1 MAMHFNRFHYFSL
14 WQGILGLCIFVLL
27 QQHVKCQ
34 QQQQRR
40 SPCPSIF
47 SYDSQS
53 SDNDDTWYGT
63 LKLKSSVM
71 LYGISVDVIFDRRVV
86 EFGAY
91 HFSEA
96 TTNDNIEFRIE
107 NKNFQLDPGRTLV
120 MNIYVKYRSYT
131 PLLKQIR
138 LNGQNVCVDLP
149 TIAQPV
155 YRPPVDQNVGNSQY
169 DTTTRRTRE
178 NPNL

>member
-1 MAMHFNRFHYFSL
+1 
-14 WQGILGLCIFVLL
+14 
-27 QQHVKCQ
+27 
-34 QQQQRR
+34 
-40 SPCPSIF
+40 
-47 SYDSQS
+47 
-53 SDNDDTWYGT
+53 
-63 LKLKSSVM
+63 M
-71 LYGISVDVIFDRRVV
+71 LYGITVDVIFDRRAV

-96 TTNDNIEFRIE
+96 TTSDNTEFRIE

-149 TIAQPV
+149 TIAAVQPV
-155 YRPPVDQNVGNSQY
+155 YRPPLDQNVGNSQY

-178 NPNL
+178 NPN

>member
-1 MAMHFNRFHYFSL
+1 M
-14 WQGILGLCIFVLL
+14 LL
-27 QQHVKCQ
+27 QQRLVNCQ
-34 QQQQRR
+34 QQQQHRQ

-47 SYDSQS
+47 TYDSQS
-53 SDNDDTWYGT
+53 SENDESWYGT
-63 LKLKSSVM
+63 LKLKSSVL
-71 LYGISVDVIFDRRVV
+71 LYGITVDVIFDRRVV

-96 TTNDNIEFRIE
+96 TTSDNTEFRIE

-149 TIAQPV
+149 TIAAVQPV
-155 YRPPVDQNVGNSQY
+155 YRPQIDQNVGNSQY

-178 NPNL
+178 NPN